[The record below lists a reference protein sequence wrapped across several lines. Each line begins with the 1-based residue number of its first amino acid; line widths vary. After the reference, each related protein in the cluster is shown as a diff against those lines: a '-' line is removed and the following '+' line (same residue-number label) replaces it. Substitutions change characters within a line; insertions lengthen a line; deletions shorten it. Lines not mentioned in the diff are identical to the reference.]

1 MASGTFKNFS
11 YENND
16 GGGVGWFLQ
25 FFIPYF
31 IFLCSTFESRR
42 CMDIFHIDLVYCLF
56 EKTENKLK
64 RCRGRP
70 KFKKNC
76 FAVFCLSPVFVRSTS
91 LLFCYLLSHSW
102 NGNLFETFLLSIFQS
117 ENLDLLNQDF
127 HAT

>member
-1 MASGTFKNFS
+1 MVMGDDSWMKGR
-11 YENND
+11 
-16 GGGVGWFLQ
+16 G
-25 FFIPYF
+25 
-31 IFLCSTFESRR
+31 FESRR

-76 FAVFCLSPVFVRSTS
+76 FAVFGLSPVFVRSTS

-102 NGNLFETFLLSIFQS
+102 NGIYLKPFLCPFFYLKTWIY
-117 ENLDLLNQDF
+117 
-127 HAT
+127 